1 MTDPAFIRPLTFH
14 KNIVEYCV
22 QQTSN
27 TGPPQGSMF
36 TLNESNS
43 VNYTNRSL
51 LLLRFIIGMHV
62 ATS

>member
-14 KNIVEYCV
+14 KNIVEYSV
-22 QQTSN
+22 QQTSAALGN

-51 LLLRFIIGMHV
+51 LLLRFIIGM
-62 ATS
+62 